1 MPTGDPRRCRRA
13 ARLAKPASSLGS
25 SVPRFLAPTPTP
37 ARLLRLEVAER
48 QRAGTQSWGRGS
60 TSSTCPRRPTP
71 RHLEASSTCSAL
83 PQCGRAASR
92 PGEFQPGCQ
101 RIPAEAEVSLMWRF
115 GRTRTSW
122 VEWAGRSEGEDVSK
136 EARSDFAEATGHTRQ
151 GHKQPRRTRP
161 VSAQH
166 DPPRRAMAVYFN
178 SCL

>member
-101 RIPAEAEVSLMWRF
+101 RIPAEAEVSLMWCF

-136 EARSDFAEATGHTRQ
+136 EARSDFAEATGWHSPGPQ
-151 GHKQPRRTRP
+151 AAAP
-161 VSAQH
+161 
-166 DPPRRAMAVYFN
+166 DPPRVCSARPAATRHGR
-178 SCL
+178 LL